1 MAECKERVI
10 VALDRDTS
18 DQNDALVDE
27 LGDRISWYKVGSA
40 LFCRRG
46 PDAVTALVQAGKR
59 VFLDLKFH
67 DIPNTVALSV
77 AAACKMGASLLT
89 VHGVGGSEMLRAAAE
104 ASRAHGSERTKVL
117 AVTVLTS
124 QGGGSVSDR
133 VRTIAEQAHEANCDG
148 IICSPLEAERVRS
161 DRGND
166 FIIVT
171 PGIRV
176 AKTEDDQKRVAT
188 PSSAIAGGADLLVIG
203 RPIYKAADPLSA
215 LQRIEAD
222 LEG

>member
-1 MAECKERVI
+1 MSECQNRVI
-10 VALDRDTS
+10 VALDRDTPE
-18 DQNDALVDE
+18 QNDDLVDQLSE
-27 LGDRISWYKVGSA
+27 SITWYKVGSA

-46 PDAVTALVQAGKR
+46 PDAVTALVQNGKR

-77 AAACKMGASLLT
+77 AAACNMGANLLT
-89 VHGVGGSEMLRAAAE
+89 VHGTGGIDMLRAAAD
-104 ASRAHGSERTKVL
+104 ASHSHGDGRTKVL

-133 VRTIAEQAHEANCDG
+133 VRSIAELAHEANCDG
-148 IICSPLEAERVRS
+148 IICSPLEAELVRR

-166 FIIVT
+166 FMIVT
-171 PGIRV
+171 PGIRI
-176 AKTEDDQKRVAT
+176 ATTDDDQKRVAT
-188 PSSAIAGGADLLVIG
+188 PSSAITGGADLLVIG
-203 RPIYKAADPLSA
+203 RPIYNVADPLKA
-215 LQRIEAD
+215 LEAIEAD